1 MQITGKFENERL
13 ICNRMERLYLY
24 KNSTQICAQTGFQGY
39 VRGDFDNGGD
49 RFFSDFYPHKSPCVN
64 GFIDALQEVMDTLRD
79 GILKSFTTM
88 KDFCIGDGF
97 DSRFQGNWTEEFA
110 FRIDHNGFAFLF
122 RLIPMRGD
130 YHVYVHCYYANW
142 LDQHMDQ
149 AEDGIRFI
157 DSSYQEKFRLE
168 DGGRI
173 RVTTI
178 DGNVKERTCRYIDSY
193 HVEVGDY
200 LYHICEYGEMCETS
214 GTKVDPVEGLML
226 SKNAKPFIAALAAC
240 EVEPGYVSGYV
251 NYWKNNNPAGQ
262 SITEFLGMTD
272 DEFVEHDKRNICD
285 EDYERMLLK
294 GPDELLTHFADV
306 RRDCRRLIQCSCCGR
321 QIEADA
327 NGHFPERCPECGEV
341 LG

>member
-24 KNSTQICAQTGFQGY
+24 KNSAQICAQTGFQGY

-49 RFFSDFYPHKSPCVN
+49 RFFSDFYPLKSPCVN

-88 KDFCIGDGF
+88 KDFCIGEGF

-149 AEDGIRFI
+149 AEHGIRFI

-173 RVTTI
+173 RITTL

-214 GTKVDPVEGLML
+214 GTKVDPVEG
-226 SKNAKPFIAALAAC
+226 
-240 EVEPGYVSGYV
+240 V
-251 NYWKNNNPAGQ
+251 NCWKAYNGAGL

-272 DEFVEHDKRNICD
+272 AEFAEHNMRNISD
-285 EDYERMLLK
+285 EEYEKMLLK
-294 GPDELLTHFADV
+294 GQDDFLVRFADA
-306 RRDCRRLIQCSCCGR
+306 RRNRGAVTDQ
-321 QIEADA
+321 
-327 NGHFPERCPECGEV
+327 NGETWFPSEGNDFVPDQLPGSGEIF
-341 LG
+341 G